1 MSSAGDPNDEPS
13 RRRARSESDVAVP
26 EQSAAAP
33 TAPSWSLDTKVK
45 VVLLEGAAPPA
56 DVKLSAFLRSI
67 GEDIVPTRDVS
78 MSVFVWA
85 PQRYIPDEEQ
95 INAVLNAVRCLPYEL
110 FYKVA
115 PFLERKAISSLR
127 QWAESGRG
135 VRPSPSDNIRDHIWN
150 VATARLNAAVDSIKR
165 YMANEAALV
174 QQVSLEERV
183 AMTAEEILNL
193 RMQTSTKSVRVMPGA
208 FESVFEARWGYVE
221 SGHVDMPLGL
231 KIYDG
236 TVDGVVVPRVWPFDE
251 VREIS
256 CVDELELLDLENDGE
271 RDMAAEHERN
281 RVAGDQPRV
290 EVFVLTSPMGWPY
303 TKFIPTNARY
313 VFVRREMVRVWH
325 VVEHQI
331 QMWPNCTHQCTNE
344 PYVLVGTPGIGKSL
358 GCGSYLLYELLHYDA
373 AKVPIVAYFVR
384 GSAYIFHKTGAMAGQ
399 VVFYEE
405 AKTAVSV
412 MDEITADNMKVEEG
426 QGISGKMDGYIIFDV
441 SGAFVP
447 YSEFLLCR
455 WGCIAL
461 SSPNTK
467 NFADWKKQNTALPLY
482 INCYSRREIMA
493 FHAFQERCVLRTD
506 EEYVGAREQIELDW
520 TEIRTRIREVGPL
533 PRYIF
538 DEGVFD
544 DRLKEVEKALESIT
558 ESDMERY
565 VKIFFGGK
573 KWIEDGTTHKI
584 IRLVWSS
591 IDGHASCR
599 NYPASVVI
607 AKKLIGRVAHHF
619 AGHLVF

>member
-1 MSSAGDPNDEPS
+1 
-13 RRRARSESDVAVP
+13 
-26 EQSAAAP
+26 
-33 TAPSWSLDTKVK
+33 
-45 VVLLEGAAPPA
+45 
-56 DVKLSAFLRSI
+56 
-67 GEDIVPTRDVS
+67 
-78 MSVFVWA
+78 
-85 PQRYIPDEEQ
+85 
-95 INAVLNAVRCLPYEL
+95 
-110 FYKVA
+110 
-115 PFLERKAISSLR
+115 
-127 QWAESGRG
+127 
-135 VRPSPSDNIRDHIWN
+135 
-150 VATARLNAAVDSIKR
+150 
-165 YMANEAALV
+165 
-174 QQVSLEERV
+174 
-183 AMTAEEILNL
+183 
-193 RMQTSTKSVRVMPGA
+193 
-208 FESVFEARWGYVE
+208 
-221 SGHVDMPLGL
+221 
-231 KIYDG
+231 
-236 TVDGVVVPRVWPFDE
+236 VVPRVWPFDE

-344 PYVLVGTPGIGKSL
+344 PYVLLGTPGIGKSL

-373 AKVPIVAYFVR
+373 AEVPIVAYFVR

-412 MDEITADNMKVEEG
+412 MNEITEDNMKVEEG

-455 WGCIAL
+455 WGCIVL

-467 NFADWKKQNTALPLY
+467 NFAEWKKQNTALPLY

-493 FHAFQERCVLRTD
+493 FHAFQKRCVLRTD
-506 EEYVGAREQIELDW
+506 EEYIGARKQIELDW

-538 DEGVFD
+538 NEGVFD

-573 KWIEDGTTHKI
+573 EWIEDGTTHKI